1 VDAQDPSLPRR
12 RRATRSL
19 DRRSSSEG
27 GRPARDGNRQSD
39 AKRITTNDD
48 DASAGGASDG
58 GASDG
63 DAIPNAGGANPSV
76 GDASPNGGGGANPS
90 DGRDR
95 DGPSAPV
102 RA

>member
-63 DAIPNAGGANPSV
+63 DAIPNADGASGGVANPSG
-76 GDASPNGGGGANPS
+76 GDDDANPS
-90 DGRDR
+90 DDHDR
-95 DGPSAPV
+95 DDPSAPV